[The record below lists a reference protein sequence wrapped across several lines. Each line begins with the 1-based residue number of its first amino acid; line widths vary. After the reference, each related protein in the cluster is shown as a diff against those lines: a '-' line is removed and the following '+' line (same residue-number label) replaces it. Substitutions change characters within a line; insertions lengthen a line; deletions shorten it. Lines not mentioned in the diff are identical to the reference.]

1 MAFLNKIFSI
11 KKDGYTKY
19 ITILGIKIKRTNR
32 IKKLEEEIK
41 NLKYKLYR
49 YCPDEKRAE
58 AMKDWYF
65 DKTGEI
71 LDLKNPKTF
80 NQKMQWLKLYDST
93 PIKTRLADKYLVREW
108 VKEKIGE
115 EYLIPLLGVWDK
127 AEDINFDKLPKQ
139 FVLKCNHGSGY
150 NIIVKDKSKINVNKI
165 RKQLNEWLNEDF
177 AFKYG
182 FELHYSDIPRKII
195 AEEYISEIEN
205 SLYDYRFFCF
215 SGKCK
220 NIWLDVKSGTPYHE
234 RLIFDEN
241 WNELNVKVK
250 WPKIKDLVQKPEKFD
265 EMKKLAETLSK
276 GFSLVRV
283 DFYLVKNKICFG
295 EMTFT
300 SMSGLGKFEPKS
312 FDEEL
317 GNYIKINN

>member
-11 KKDGYTKY
+11 KKDGYTKH

-41 NLKYKLYR
+41 KLKCKLYK
-49 YCPDEKRAE
+49 YCPNEKRAD
-58 AMKDWYF
+58 AMKDWYYER
-65 DKTGEI
+65 TGEV
-71 LDLKNPKTF
+71 LNLENPKTF
-80 NQKMQWLKLYDST
+80 NEKIQWLKLYDST

-195 AEEYISEIEN
+195 AEEYISN
-205 SLYDYRFFCF
+205 GKDLYDYKIWCF
-215 SGKCK
+215 DGKAMY
-220 NIWLDVKSGTPYHE
+220 IQFLSE
-234 RLIFDEN
+234 RKQNLKMAFYDTN
-241 WNELNVKVK
+241 WIKQDFVYSYEYDKKV
-250 WPKIKDLVQKPEKFD
+250 IKKPESL
-265 EMKKLAETLSK
+265 KKLLLLAEKLSE
-276 GFSLVRV
+276 GFLHVRV
-283 DFYLVKNKICFG
+283 DFYILNNGDIKFG

-300 SMSGLGKFEPKS
+300 SLSGTCKWNPQRSNKMLG
-312 FDEEL
+312 DL
-317 GNYIKINN
+317 IQM